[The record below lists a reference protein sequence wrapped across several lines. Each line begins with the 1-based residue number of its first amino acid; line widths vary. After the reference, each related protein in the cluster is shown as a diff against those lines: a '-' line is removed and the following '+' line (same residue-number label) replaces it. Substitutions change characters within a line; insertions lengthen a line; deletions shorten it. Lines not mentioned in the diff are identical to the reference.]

1 MQIEVLG
8 AWGEFLGGI
17 AGVVAA
23 VGVVGSLIFVG
34 IQIRQQNH
42 EARLAAAHGV
52 SKEFRNLSEFI
63 LGDPSLVGIF
73 LEVLRDGFDGLDD
86 IGGMRAQLLLQS
98 MMRFWEDAFF
108 SHEAG
113 RLDSTLLHSIERAF
127 AASISSRGFR
137 QYWESRSAWYT
148 DSFITYVERLMGDT
162 PWTSVREE
170 ILADSQSA

>member
-34 IQIRQQNH
+34 IQIRQQNN

-63 LGDPSLVGIF
+63 LGDPNLVEIF
-73 LEVLRDGFDGLDD
+73 LAVLRDGFDGLDD

-98 MMRFWEDAFF
+98 IVRFWEDTFA

-113 RLDSTLLHSIERAF
+113 RLDPTLLHSIERAL
-127 AASISSRGFR
+127 AATISSRGFR
-137 QYWESRSAWYT
+137 QYWESRSDWYT
-148 DSFITYVERLMGDT
+148 DAFIAYVERMMGET

-170 ILADSQSA
+170 ILAGTKSV